1 MKTLVIIPCY
11 NEQDSIVRVID
22 NLKTN
27 APQVDYLIV
36 NDCSTDSTEKIL
48 KEKGYNYINNPINLG
63 IGGGVQ
69 AGYKYAAQYGYDIA
83 VQMDGDGQ
91 HDPKYLAKVIA
102 PVEKGE
108 FDMAIGS
115 RFIEKEGFQTSFMRR
130 FGINIISTLI
140 LLLTGKRI
148 KDTTSGF
155 RACNRKLI
163 EFFAAN
169 YADDYPEP
177 EAIVACLASGYIVGE
192 VAVVMEER
200 HGGVSSIRSLKS
212 AYYMIKVCLS
222 LIVGR
227 ISYSKKKGGK

>member
-11 NEQDSIVRVID
+11 NESENIVRVIE
-22 NLKTN
+22 NLKKH
-27 APQVDYLIV
+27 APDVDYIIV
-36 NDCSTDSTEKIL
+36 NDCSTDNTEEIL
-48 KEKGYNYINNPINLG
+48 KAHKFNYLNNPINLG

-69 AGYKYAAQYGYDIA
+69 LGYMYANENGYDIA

-91 HDPKYLAKVIA
+91 HDPRYLDKVIA
-102 PVEKGE
+102 PVVSGE
-108 FDMAIGS
+108 CDMSIGS

-130 FGINIISTLI
+130 LGINIISFMI
-140 LLLTGKRI
+140 FFLTGKRI

-163 EFFAAN
+163 EFFSRS

-177 EAIVACLASGYIVGE
+177 EAIVACLASGYTVGE

-200 HGGVSSIRSLKS
+200 QGGVSSIRSLKS